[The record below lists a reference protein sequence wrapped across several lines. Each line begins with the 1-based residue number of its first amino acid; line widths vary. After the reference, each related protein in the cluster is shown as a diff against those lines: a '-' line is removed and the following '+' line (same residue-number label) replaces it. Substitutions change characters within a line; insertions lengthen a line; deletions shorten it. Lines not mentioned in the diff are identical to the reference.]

1 MTRRQWLCCGLPVL
15 ALLVFPGKASAADD
29 GWTSR
34 QLLLLAVVAVSVVL
48 AGVAY
53 LRIARKSVPVPPP
66 PGPAP
71 QPAAGPAAAAPAEAT
86 AIVMTPGASAAF
98 ATASRTTPSAAA
110 VAAPA
115 PTAGDG
121 ATDLLLE
128 PLPWVELRASHGPW
142 SGQVFTLPT
151 PNGALAISIGR
162 DANSCQLV
170 LPNELDS
177 IGRLHAMLIWNP
189 QTGGLV
195 VEDAGSDHGTF
206 VNARRI
212 APHEATPLLDGDVVD
227 LGGPASHRLSVMLP
241 SADGGAASRLGQQ
254 CLALGHLFGAAPGFT
269 SGAQACPVC
278 ATMPN
283 PTLVTRARTLPAS
296 AAATVAPG
304 PHGAGGTAAADA
316 ASANEPVVEPA
327 VGWLMCTHGPD
338 RGRDFRLVAGA
349 NAIGRGDEMP
359 VRLAGDS
366 AVQRQQH
373 AVVDFDAVRGVFVL
387 RPGDN
392 RGLVYLNG
400 AELKAATPLNAQD
413 RIELGTSTLVFVP
426 LSPPGESAAMDL
438 DL

>member
-1 MTRRQWLCCGLPVL
+1 MTRRQCWGCSLPAQ
-15 ALLVFPGKASAADD
+15 ALLVLPGAARAADD

-48 AGVAY
+48 VAVAY
-53 LRIARKSVPVPPP
+53 LRIARKSAPVPPS

-71 QPAAGPAAAAPAEAT
+71 RPAGGPIAAAPPEAT

-115 PTAGDG
+115 LTAGDG

-162 DANSCQLV
+162 DAASCQLV

-177 IGRLHAMLIWNP
+177 VGRLHAMLIWNP

-212 APHEATPLLDGDVVD
+212 APHEATPLQDGDVVD
-227 LGGPASHRLSVMLP
+227 LGGPASQRLSVMLP
-241 SADGGAASRLGQQ
+241 AADGGAARRLGHQ
-254 CLALGHLFGAAPGFT
+254 CLAHGHLFRAAPGM
-269 SGAQACPVC
+269 AAEQEACPVC

-316 ASANEPVVEPA
+316 ASANEPAVEPA
-327 VGWLMCTHGPD
+327 VGWLMCTQGPD

-359 VRLAGDS
+359 VRLAGDG
-366 AVQRQQH
+366 AVQRAQH
-373 AVVDFDAVRGVFVL
+373 AVVDFDATRRVFVL

-400 AELKAATPLNAQD
+400 VELKAATPMAAQD
-413 RIELGTSTLVFVP
+413 RIELGSSTLVFVP
-426 LSPPGESAAMDL
+426 LAPPGQAAAMDL

>member
-1 MTRRQWLCCGLPVL
+1 MTRRPWPCCGLPVL
-15 ALLVFPGKASAADD
+15 ASLALPGTASAADD
-29 GWTSR
+29 GWSSR

-53 LRIARKSVPVPPP
+53 LRIARKALPLPPP

-71 QPAAGPAAAAPAEAT
+71 TPAAGLAAPAPPEAT
-86 AIVMTPGASAAF
+86 AIVMTPSATAGF
-98 ATASRTTPSAAA
+98 TTASRTTPSVAASAAA
-110 VAAPA
+110 AD
-115 PTAGDG
+115 DG

-162 DANSCQLV
+162 DAASCQLV
-170 LPNELDS
+170 LPNDLDTV
-177 IGRLHAMLIWNP
+177 GRLHAMLIWNP

-212 APHEATPLLDGDVVD
+212 APHEATPLQDGDVVD

-241 SADGGAASRLGQQ
+241 APDEGAARRLGQQ
-254 CLALGHLFGAAPGFT
+254 CLAHGHLFRAMPGVAAEPE
-269 SGAQACPVC
+269 ACPVC

-296 AAATVAPG
+296 VAATVAPG
-304 PHGAGGTAAADA
+304 PHGAGAEAAADISLA
-316 ASANEPVVEPA
+316 VEPVVEPA
-327 VGWLMCTHGPD
+327 VGWLMCTSGPD

-366 AVQRQQH
+366 AVQRAQH
-373 AVVDFDAVRGVFVL
+373 AVVDFDAVRRVFVL

-400 AELKAATPLNAQD
+400 VELKAATPMAAQD
-413 RIELGTSTLVFVP
+413 RIELGSSTLVFVP
-426 LSPPGESAAMDL
+426 LAPPGQAAAMDL

>member
-1 MTRRQWLCCGLPVL
+1 MMRRQQRWCGLPVL
-15 ALLVFPGKASAADD
+15 ALLVLPGTACAADD
-29 GWTSR
+29 GWSSR

-53 LRIARKSVPVPPP
+53 LRIARKSVPLPPP

-71 QPAAGPAAAAPAEAT
+71 TPAAGPVAAVSPEAT
-86 AIVMTPGASAAF
+86 AIVMTPGATAAF
-98 ATASRTTPSAAA
+98 ATSSRTAPVVAAGAAA
-110 VAAPA
+110 AE
-115 PTAGDG
+115 TTDGG

-142 SGQVFTLPT
+142 AGQVFTLPT

-162 DANSCQLV
+162 DAASCQLV

-177 IGRLHAMLIWNP
+177 VGRLHAMLIWNP
-189 QTGGLV
+189 HTGGLV

-212 APHEATPLLDGDVVD
+212 APHEATPLQDGDVVD

-241 SADGGAASRLGQQ
+241 AADGGAARRLGQQ
-254 CLALGHLFGAAPGFT
+254 CVALGHLFFAAPGLAG
-269 SGAQACPVC
+269 GAQACPVC

-283 PTLVTRARTLPAS
+283 PTLVTRARSLPAS

-304 PHGAGGTAAADA
+304 PQGAGGAVADT
-316 ASANEPVVEPA
+316 ASALEPVVEPA
-327 VGWLMCTHGPD
+327 VGWLMCTLGPD

-359 VRLAGDS
+359 VRLAGDGG
-366 AVQRQQH
+366 VQRAQH
-373 AVVDFDAVRGVFVL
+373 AVVDFDAARRVFVL

-400 AELKAATPLNAQD
+400 VELKAATPLAAQD
-413 RIELGTSTLVFVP
+413 RIELGSSTLVLVP
-426 LSPPGESAAMDL
+426 LTPTDPAATMDL